1 VRGGLLVQPSL
12 PANENFGS
20 NSLIG
25 LSSLSCPSAGNC
37 TAVGGYFDSDRNED
51 GLILSERNGKWLR
64 GLEAPLPANA
74 GPNPQHGDGP
84 EMPLTSVSYPAAG
97 ACAALG
103 FYRDKGD
110 NMHTLLLGET
120 AEKWTAGEP
129 KFPADAAGG
138 VDPGGLGSVACTS
151 PGNRVAAGGYVTG
164 TNPDGTYKGKP
175 LLVYDRRV
183 RGSKAALSSFRPT
196 RPRPAERASR
206 PSPALRQGRASRSGA
221 TPTRPATNRACS
233 SRFLGREVREQHEGC
248 HRLRGKHEG
257 RHAEPEPVDPQQ

>member
-1 VRGGLLVQPSL
+1 
-12 PANENFGS
+12 
-20 NSLIG
+20 
-25 LSSLSCPSAGNC
+25 
-37 TAVGGYFDSDRNED
+37 
-51 GLILSERNGKWLR
+51 
-64 GLEAPLPANA
+64 
-74 GPNPQHGDGP
+74 
-84 EMPLTSVSYPAAG
+84 MPLTSVSYPAAG

-175 LLVYDRRV
+175 LLVYDRQGAWQQ
-183 RGSKAALSSFRPT
+183 GSTVILPADAAATSGAGLTSVTCPPAGACLAIGSYTDKAGNQQGLLVT
-196 RPRPAERASR
+196 VPRP
-206 PSPALRQGRASRSGA
+206 
-221 TPTRPATNRACS
+221 
-233 SRFLGREVREQHEGC
+233 
-248 HRLRGKHEG
+248 
-257 RHAEPEPVDPQQ
+257 